1 MSFCTVDIKAL
12 LQDLDE
18 SGDEVALDVIKY
30 VLVHRRDI
38 DLTKEALLFTAKLLD
53 KLHDQE

>member
-1 MSFCTVDIKAL
+1 MSFCTVDIKAI

-18 SGDEVALDVIKY
+18 SGDEVALDLIKA
-30 VLVHRRDI
+30 VLHHRLDL
-38 DLTKEALLFTAKLLD
+38 DLTEEVLWLTYDLLD